1 MVYTVLGS
9 VLTPNITA
17 SVANRYAGKN
27 ILQMPFLG
35 TPRPKPPLFP
45 LTLANTLFEQ
55 FVHEGTAMVA
65 GYNLPTLDA
74 GDSVVRPRTAHQP
87 CLISGVH
94 LG

>member
-1 MVYTVLGS
+1 MVYTVLGA

-35 TPRPKPPLFP
+35 TPRPVSTANCRVFSS
-45 LTLANTLFEQ
+45 LAHGQ

-74 GDSVVRPRTAHQP
+74 GDSVVRPHTAPH
-87 CLISGVH
+87 SSA
-94 LG
+94 